1 MKVRITIWIILIS
14 VLSQSNIALGQD
26 FKTVG
31 YLPTYRFSTI
41 DNIELDKLT
50 HLNIA
55 FANPDANGHLRTEGT
70 SITSVV
76 QQAHEAGLDVYI
88 ALAGAASP
96 LSVWENWI
104 TPNKRSSFIKG
115 IMEYVKKHDL
125 QGIDVDIEWGT
136 VNDDYSG
143 FVLELR
149 DSLNYYDLGLTVA
162 LPGIYRYPEITD
174 EALAAFDW
182 VNLMVYDLTGP
193 WDSSNPG
200 PHSPYSFAENSIN
213 YWLDQGLEKNR
224 MTLGVPFYG
233 YDFTDLNNIRA
244 LLFSEIVEMNEA
256 NATVDQV
263 GEIYFNG
270 LPTITQKTQLA
281 LSELSGI
288 MIWELGQD
296 FFGEFS
302 LLKKIN
308 ETIEEFTTTST
319 QQNENSILANPY
331 PNPVIDH
338 TIIKT
343 NTTEKIKLLIFS
355 QSLKMI
361 ESKDFR
367 NQEYISVDMKNYHK
381 GIYFLTLKANSFV
394 KTFKLIKI

>member
-14 VLSQSNIALGQD
+14 ALSQSNIALGQD

-182 VNLMVYDLTGP
+182 VNLMAYDLTGP

-281 LSELSGI
+281 ISELSGI

>member
-1 MKVRITIWIILIS
+1 MKVRITVWIILIS
-14 VLSQSNIALGQD
+14 ALSQSNTALGQD

-31 YLPTYRFSTI
+31 YLPTYRFSAI

-55 FANPDANGHLRTEGT
+55 FANPDANGDLKTDGT

-319 QQNENSILANPY
+319 QQNESSILANPY

>member
-1 MKVRITIWIILIS
+1 MKVRITVWIILIS
-14 VLSQSNIALGQD
+14 ALSQSNTALGQD

-31 YLPTYRFSTI
+31 YLPTYRFSAI

-55 FANPDANGHLRTEGT
+55 FANPDANGDLKTDGT

-281 LSELSGI
+281 ISELSGI

-319 QQNENSILANPY
+319 QQNESSILANPY

>member
-1 MKVRITIWIILIS
+1 
-14 VLSQSNIALGQD
+14 
-26 FKTVG
+26 
-31 YLPTYRFSTI
+31 
-41 DNIELDKLT
+41 
-50 HLNIA
+50 
-55 FANPDANGHLRTEGT
+55 
-70 SITSVV
+70 
-76 QQAHEAGLDVYI
+76 
-88 ALAGAASP
+88 
-96 LSVWENWI
+96 
-104 TPNKRSSFIKG
+104 
-115 IMEYVKKHDL
+115 VKKHDL

-193 WDSSNPG
+193 WNSSNPG

-281 LSELSGI
+281 ISELSGI

-319 QQNENSILANPY
+319 QQNESSILANPY

>member
-1 MKVRITIWIILIS
+1 MKVRITVWIILIS
-14 VLSQSNIALGQD
+14 ALSQSNIALGQD

-31 YLPTYRFSTI
+31 YLPTYRFSAI

-55 FANPDANGHLRTEGT
+55 FANPDANGNLRTEGT

-193 WDSSNPG
+193 WNSSNPG

-281 LSELSGI
+281 ISELSGI

-319 QQNENSILANPY
+319 QQNESSILANPY